1 MVPAISLGTILRNR
15 YIIQKILGQG
25 GFGRT
30 YLALDQERFN
40 ELCVLK
46 EFVVP
51 FQDASLIEKAKILF
65 QREANTLYQLHHPQI
80 PRFWAAF
87 EDSQRLFLVQDFVEG
102 KTYRHLLE
110 EYKKRGKVFSEMEV
124 LHLLKYLLP
133 VLNYIHDRTLIH
145 RDISPENIIL
155 QVQDNDHN
163 VPVTNLPFLIDF
175 GSVKAIAGCI
185 ASGSDITRVGKM
197 GYAPPEQ
204 LQTGKVFPHS
214 DLYALAATCLT
225 LLTGREPRQLL
236 DSQTLV
242 WQWQPYTNMNDR
254 LATVLQR
261 MLSIQ
266 PGDRYQSAKEVWEDL
281 HSLIGET
288 LPSTVIQKPKLP
300 FSIPS
305 LYNNWG
311 SYSANYENQSQTSE
325 ASATA
330 ILKLQSEQPL
340 KQQPYQAALKQV
352 AASWVGISIGT
363 LVSVMFGVGMA
374 TFGLNHIEPLA
385 SLSNAEKSLQGTL
398 PKSNSYP
405 PNNTVSSTSVSSLYL
420 SPSNTSVNVSPSLV
434 SSSKIQPIRFA
445 PGEISAVLQDR
456 LQDYGE
462 KFYVLRAA
470 QGQIMT
476 VSLDGSGVVMNLLR
490 SNQQE
495 IDAASHQTRSWTG
508 QLPTDDHY
516 LIQVSGS
523 GVYSLDVA
531 ITPSAQTTQPNIE
544 QITFARG
551 TQGATI
557 ASKITQNEVRRYALR
572 AQRGQVMGI
581 QALQGTLRIN
591 AIAPNG
597 QPIGSLV
604 SPMKNWR
611 GQLPADGNYLIE
623 ITSKQRETFKI
634 AIEVF

>member
-1 MVPAISLGTILRNR
+1 MLEMVPAISLGSVLRNR
-15 YIIQKILGQG
+15 YVIQKILGQG

-30 YLALDQERFN
+30 YIAVDQERFN

-51 FQDASLIEKAKILF
+51 FQDANLIEKAKILF

-87 EDSQRLFLVQDFVEG
+87 EDSQRLFLVQDFIEG

-110 EYKKRGKVFSEMEV
+110 EYKKRGQAFSEMEV
-124 LHLLKYLLP
+124 LHLLKCLLP

-155 QVQDNDHN
+155 QVQESDKG
-163 VPVTNLPFLIDF
+163 VPITDLPFLIDF
-175 GSVKAIAGCI
+175 GSVKAIAGYV

-197 GYAPPEQ
+197 GYSPPEQ

-214 DLYALAATCLT
+214 DLYALAATSLT

-236 DSQTLV
+236 DSQTLT
-242 WQWQPYTNMNDR
+242 WQWQPYANISGR
-254 LATVLQR
+254 LATTLQR

-266 PGDRYQSAKEVWEDL
+266 PGDRYQSAREVWEDL
-281 HSLIGET
+281 QPLIGEVGT
-288 LPSTVIQKPKLP
+288 LPTTAIQLPKSPSST
-300 FSIPS
+300 PS

-311 SYSANYENQSQTSE
+311 SYSAHREINPQSAEVSVIAALQPKSGQSSNQSY
-325 ASATA
+325 
-330 ILKLQSEQPL
+330 QS
-340 KQQPYQAALKQV
+340 ALKQV
-352 AASWVGISIGT
+352 AASWVGISVGT
-363 LVSVMFGVGMA
+363 IVSVMFGLGMA
-374 TFGLNHIEPLA
+374 TFGLKHIEPLA
-385 SLSNAEKSLQGTL
+385 SLGNAEQFQQGNL
-398 PKSNSYP
+398 PKPSQYPSNTAP
-405 PNNTVSSTSVSSLYL
+405 STTSSLYL
-420 SPSNTSVNVSPSLV
+420 SPSDAPVVVSRNLV
-434 SSSKIQPIRFA
+434 SDSKIQPIRFA
-445 PGEISAVLQDR
+445 PGEISALLQDH

-462 KFYVLRAA
+462 KFYLLRAA

-508 QLPTDDHY
+508 QLPADDHY

-523 GVYSLDVA
+523 GSYSLDVA
-531 ITPSAQTTQPNIE
+531 ITPSAQTTQPNAE

-551 TQGATI
+551 SQGATI
-557 ASKITQNEVRRYALR
+557 ASKIAQNEVKRYALR
-572 AQRGQVMGI
+572 AKFRCFRGRCESILLLRMGN
-581 QALQGTLRIN
+581 LL
-591 AIAPNG
+591 
-597 QPIGSLV
+597 
-604 SPMKNWR
+604 
-611 GQLPADGNYLIE
+611 
-623 ITSKQRETFKI
+623 
-634 AIEVF
+634 EVWFHP